1 MFQRVWDEMLN
12 YVKKVRN
19 TKSLLSPT
27 NKRINNINFC
37 SSRNNVTFSKCC
49 KRVQQKNNVVTFDL
63 AIAKPNMQL
72 QVEESPIYDKLF
84 INIGVFY
91 VEIVFF

>member
-1 MFQRVWDEMLN
+1 M
-12 YVKKVRN
+12 
-19 TKSLLSPT
+19 
-27 NKRINNINFC
+27 
-37 SSRNNVTFSKCC
+37 
-49 KRVQQKNNVVTFDL
+49 QQKNNVVTFDL

-91 VEIVFF
+91 VEIGFFQYLENTINSLVDPIF

>member
-1 MFQRVWDEMLN
+1 MLQ
-12 YVKKVRN
+12 
-19 TKSLLSPT
+19 KS
-27 NKRINNINFC
+27 
-37 SSRNNVTFSKCC
+37 
-49 KRVQQKNNVVTFDL
+49 TFDL

-91 VEIVFF
+91 VEIGFFQYLENTINSLVDPIF